1 MNRAWSSLLI
11 FAFASLLVSFP
22 SLAQERTVLSENIYR
37 HVRTQEHLKLSHL
50 FRLFPEEAR
59 QMEILSLSITARGFQ
74 GRTQIQVL
82 QNGRVLLG
90 GLFGMQTTELRLPL
104 PSRTMIDDLV
114 LTTRSDLYIETIRA
128 EVRRPYNR
136 YPERIYVRQDLA
148 PYSFLDLG
156 PLRPF
161 ENRFVS
167 AITIEAYT
175 RYAPGQL
182 QLTTRWGEV
191 IGSIRVSRSPMR
203 SRIQLMRPLPFRDL
217 QIRSASSGFIELEA
231 LEIEF

>member
-22 SLAQERTVLSENIYR
+22 TFAQERTVLSENIYR
-37 HVRTQEHLKLSHL
+37 QVRAQEHLKLTHL
-50 FRLFPEEAR
+50 FRLFPEESR
-59 QMEILSLSITARGFQ
+59 QMEIVSLSITARGFQ
-74 GRTQIQVL
+74 GRTQLQVL

-104 PSRTMIDDLV
+104 PPRTMIDDLL
-114 LTTRSDLYIETIRA
+114 LTTRGDLYIETIRA
-128 EVRRPYNR
+128 EVRRTYGQH
-136 YPERIYVRQDLA
+136 PERIYLRQDLA

-156 PLRPF
+156 PLRPY
-161 ENRFVS
+161 ENRFVT

-175 RYAPGQL
+175 RYSPGQL

-191 IGSIRVSRSPMR
+191 IGSIYVSHSPMR
-203 SRIQLMRPLPFRDL
+203 PRIQLMRPLPFRDL
-217 QIRSASSGFIELEA
+217 QIRSVSSGLIELET